1 MLGAKKPPGT
11 QAGPTPQWAP
21 GPAHAPPGGLP
32 PPAARLPGPAV
43 CPLGELELGNT
54 TFGRICTAR
63 MRKRTGTI
71 YGIAKRYVCERRPC
85 EKREGGFDKKLLVFA
100 ALALML

>member
-1 MLGAKKPPGT
+1 MAGLLGCSAGKSPRAT

-32 PPAARLPGPAV
+32 PPVARLLGPAG

-54 TFGRICTAR
+54 TYFADPNFEET
-63 MRKRTGTI
+63 KH
-71 YGIAKRYVCERRPC
+71 
-85 EKREGGFDKKLLVFA
+85 GGS
-100 ALALML
+100 